1 MFRKKESLSL
11 AGKGRDRI
19 DIVATYD
26 LATYDL
32 ATINEAGF
40 KPL

>member
-11 AGKGRDRI
+11 AGKGREKI
-19 DIVATYD
+19 DIVATND
-26 LATYDL
+26 LATS
-32 ATINEAGF
+32 NEAGF